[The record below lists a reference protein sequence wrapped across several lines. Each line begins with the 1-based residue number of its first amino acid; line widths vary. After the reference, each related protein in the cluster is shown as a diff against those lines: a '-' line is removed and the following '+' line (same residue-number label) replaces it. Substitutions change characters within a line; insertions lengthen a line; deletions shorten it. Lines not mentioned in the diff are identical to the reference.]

1 MMRLSLFN
9 AGLLRQYE
17 DVSCAKPGQQIPA
30 EHAPCYDRIPIRGL
44 DESTEVV
51 HRPPPPFHGTR
62 NHPVQGRDVPGHPE
76 IITTISGKRKE
87 ASPVVSEMDPAA
99 PPDQARRQEESEEPA
114 GGRLSE
120 PSAQRVETAVPQAD
134 IAGGHPTSGDAATQ
148 PTIARDERQESLAVG
163 GSGGGTVVSLDATTD
178 LLAPV
183 DAPGTAG

>member
-1 MMRLSLFN
+1 MDDCRIGDSRAKSGPPKLAGASTASDLVRVHSSYVSRGSMMRLSLFN

-87 ASPVVSEMDPAA
+87 ASPVVSEM
-99 PPDQARRQEESEEPA
+99 
-114 GGRLSE
+114 
-120 PSAQRVETAVPQAD
+120 
-134 IAGGHPTSGDAATQ
+134 
-148 PTIARDERQESLAVG
+148 
-163 GSGGGTVVSLDATTD
+163 GTVD
-178 LLAPV
+178 PF
-183 DAPGTAG
+183 TAFRYTR